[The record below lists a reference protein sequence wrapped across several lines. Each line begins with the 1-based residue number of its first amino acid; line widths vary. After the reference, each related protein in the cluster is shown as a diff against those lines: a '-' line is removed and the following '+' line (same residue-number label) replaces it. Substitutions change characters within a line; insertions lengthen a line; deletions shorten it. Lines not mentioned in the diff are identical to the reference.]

1 MQLAGCRL
9 LEPLMSLQIVLPNV
23 QSTSILGDLA
33 RRRAEITDVSIRG
46 ENKIIYAIV
55 PLSELTGFS
64 KQIRKASSGTASIS
78 MQPAGFAP
86 MMEVVEAR
94 AIRIAKGLE

>member
-1 MQLAGCRL
+1 
-9 LEPLMSLQIVLPNV
+9 MSLQIVVPNG

-33 RRRAEITDVSIRG
+33 KRRAEITDVFIRG
-46 ENKIIYAIV
+46 ENKFIYAIV
-55 PLSELTGFS
+55 PLSEMTGFS
-64 KQIRKASSGTASIS
+64 KEIRKASSGTASVS

-86 MMEVVEAR
+86 MVEETEAR

>member
-1 MQLAGCRL
+1 
-9 LEPLMSLQIVLPNV
+9 MSLQIVVPNV
-23 QSTSILGDLA
+23 QSSSILGDLA
-33 RRRAEITDVSIRG
+33 KRRAEITEVTMRG
-46 ENKIIYAIV
+46 ENRIVYAIV

-64 KQIRKASSGTASIS
+64 KNIRKASSGTASVS

-86 MMEVVEAR
+86 MMEEDEAR

>member
-1 MQLAGCRL
+1 
-9 LEPLMSLQIVLPNV
+9 MSLQIVIPNI
-23 QSTSILGDLA
+23 QSSSILSDLA
-33 RRRAEITDVSIRG
+33 KRRADITEVTMRG

-64 KQIRKASSGTASIS
+64 KNIRKASSGTASVS
-78 MQPAGFAP
+78 MQPTGFAP
-86 MMEVVEAR
+86 MMEEHEAR